1 MKIDL
6 SIITKSINKELT
18 QEADISLTSFR
29 SRLGDF
35 PIVRKAPVTLQIR
48 NEENA
53 AVFVKGTVDIDV
65 MIPCARCLEEVR
77 TPIRFDID
85 KKLTVREEGLVDE
98 EMEEPDYLIGFEL
111 DVDKLVYAEILVNWP
126 MRVLCKDDCKGI
138 CKVCGMNLNK
148 GACSCQRTELDPRMA
163 AIQDIS
169 SKGRRD
175 KRRANWKMS
184 APTLVKCSKCGEL
197 MMPHRVCKN
206 CGSYNKKEIIAQ
218 D

>member
-111 DVDKLVYAEILVNWP
+111 DVDKLVYAEIFVNWP

-163 AIQDIS
+163 AIQDIFN
-169 SKGRRD
+169 RF
-175 KRRANWKMS
+175 
-184 APTLVKCSKCGEL
+184 
-197 MMPHRVCKN
+197 
-206 CGSYNKKEIIAQ
+206 KEV
-218 D
+218 